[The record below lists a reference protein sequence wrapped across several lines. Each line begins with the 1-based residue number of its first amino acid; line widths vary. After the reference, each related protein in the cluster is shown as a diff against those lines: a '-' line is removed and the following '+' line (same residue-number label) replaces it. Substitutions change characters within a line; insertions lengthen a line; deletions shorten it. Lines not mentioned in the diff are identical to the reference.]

1 MARDRQKAKQR
12 QAERRA
18 ARLAREA
25 EAGRGTVPGV
35 TGDLQQDALLAAGA
49 PPQDE
54 GMTEQVVSHEPP
66 PVPDL
71 DDAELE
77 AEATSAPGAVAMTD
91 PPAERHKR
99 GRVIGFL
106 AASWAELQRVEWPDR
121 QALTT
126 MTGVVLGFVI
136 IAGGY
141 LGLLDA
147 IFSRLV
153 QAIL

>member
-25 EAGRGTVPGV
+25 EASRGAPAV
-35 TGDLQQDALLAAGA
+35 TGDPEQDALLAAGA

-66 PVPDL
+66 PVPNL

-77 AEATSAPGAVAMTD
+77 AEAASAPREAGLTA
-91 PPAERHKR
+91 PPADTHER

-106 AASWAELQRVEWPDR
+106 IAVWAELQRVEWPNR

>member
-12 QAERRA
+12 QADRRA

-25 EAGRGTVPGV
+25 EASRGAPAV
-35 TGDLQQDALLAAGA
+35 TGDPEQDALLAAGA

-54 GMTEQVVSHEPP
+54 GTTKQVVSHEPP
-66 PVPDL
+66 PIPDL

-77 AEATSAPGAVAMTD
+77 AEAARAPTEAGLTS
-91 PPAERHKR
+91 PPAETHER

-106 AASWAELQRVEWPDR
+106 IAVWAELQRVEWPDR

-126 MTGVVLGFVI
+126 MTGVVVGFVI

-141 LGLLDA
+141 LGVLDA
-147 IFSRLV
+147 AANWLV
-153 QAIL
+153 QLVL